1 MDFLDVLSRSWKI
14 IWKHKVLW
22 IFGILASCG
31 QGGGGGGGSGSN
43 YGGGNGDF
51 PGGDFFSGNIPP
63 AMQEFITWVQENL
76 VMVIVGLVCLAILV
90 TVITVFFSTIGRIGL
105 IRGSYRSDQDETSTY
120 TFGDLFSESR
130 RYFWRIFGLDFIVG
144 MIAFLLIALIVG
156 GGLAVA
162 IAGGGFSGND
172 DAMGAAM
179 GGMTI
184 ILVLC
189 LCCVFAP
196 IGIVVNAILEMTYRA
211 IAIDNHGIR
220 SGFSRG
226 WEVLKV
232 NVGSFVVMWLIL
244 AVGSMIIGFVLALPF
259 IAAIAPIM
267 IGLMAG
273 EGAAQTG
280 ITVGIICGCLY
291 LPVLLVLNG
300 ILQSYV
306 HSAWTLT
313 YLRFTDR
320 PAGGGLPSQAVV
332 DLPL

>member
-31 QGGGGGGGSGSN
+31 QGGGGGGNSS
-43 YGGGNGDF
+43 YRGGNGGDF
-51 PGGDFFSGNIPP
+51 PGGDFFGGNIPP
-63 AMQEFITWVQENL
+63 AMQEAITWVQDNL
-76 VMVIVGLVCLAILV
+76 VVVIVSLVCFAILM
-90 TVITVFFSTIGRIGL
+90 TVITVVVSTIGRIGL
-105 IRGSYRSDQDETSTY
+105 IHGAYRSDQDETSTY
-120 TFGDLFSESR
+120 TFGDLFGESR
-130 RYFWRIFGLDFIVG
+130 RYFWRIFWLDFIVG
-144 MIAFLLIALIVG
+144 LITFLIIFLVIG
-156 GGLAVA
+156 GGLAIA
-162 IAGGGFSGND
+162 YAGGGFSGNE

-189 LCCVFAP
+189 LCCVFVP
-196 IGIVVNAILEMTYRA
+196 IGIVVNAILEMAYRA
-211 IAIDNHGIR
+211 IVVDDHGIR

-226 WEVLKV
+226 WEVLKA
-232 NVGSFVVMWLIL
+232 NLGSFVVMWLIL
-244 AVGSMIIGFVLALPF
+244 AIGSAIVGFVLALPF

-267 IGLMAG
+267 IGVMAG

-280 ITVGIICGCLY
+280 ITIGIICGCLY

-300 ILQSYV
+300 ILQSFV

-320 PAGGGLPSQAVV
+320 PAGGGVPSQAVV